1 MAVIEC
7 SIQYFTY
14 RNQDSGWGVAKAVS
28 DRKPFTLVGAIA
40 ECHPGRLISAEG
52 QWKNDKRYG
61 KQFDA
66 TFWNEIMTTD
76 IRGLKEYLSSGIISG
91 IGPSRAAAIVDKF
104 GVKTIEIIEN
114 TPEKLLEIPGI
125 GQKKIEAIS
134 NGWSR
139 QRALNN
145 LMLFLHGFGVSAAT
159 AKKIYNKYGKDTI
172 QRIKDNPYCIAD
184 DISGIGFLTADRIAS
199 NMGIGKNDPRR
210 CRSAIKYSLVQL
222 SGDGHVFCEKEKL
235 IEATRKYVDIETL
248 SDTVV
253 QMVADGSL
261 SNDNDRI
268 YLPAFY
274 HAEIAT
280 ARRLRAIMDTPV
292 TSLSERS
299 GRDSSGKSD
308 GGIKYDEVQALA
320 IQTALKSRIMIL
332 TGGPGTG
339 KTTTTKGII
348 DAFQVRGMEVLL
360 AAPTGRAARR
370 LSETTGME
378 ACTIHRLLEYN
389 PSEGFIR
396 DTDNPLDGD
405 VVIIDESSMIDLMLF
420 YRLVNAL
427 PLFIRLILVGDV
439 NQLPSV
445 GAGNVLHDII
455 ESGSV
460 PVVRLTR
467 IFRQAQT
474 SRIVMNAHAVNAGVM
489 PDISNGRTTDFFFVK
504 TDTPES
510 IAEVI
515 VDLVKRRLPATY
527 KVSSRDIQVLSPMQR
542 GTSGT
547 NNLNTL
553 IQEAINSDNNGITFG
568 ANSFRVGDKVMQTRN
583 NYDKNVFNGDIGIV
597 ESVDCKNHRLMAR
610 FDNKLTE
617 FSSDE
622 IDELTLA
629 YAVTIH
635 KSQGSEFQIV
645 VIPATMQHYIMLQ
658 RNLYYTAITRA
669 KKICVIV
676 GDPNALRLAVEN
688 QKTTLRNTTLSQRL
702 ISRI

>member
-66 TFWNEIMTTD
+66 TFWNEIMPTD

-172 QRIKDNPYCIAD
+172 KRIKENPYCIAD

-222 SGDGHVFCEKEKL
+222 SCDGHVFCEREKL

-253 QMVADGSL
+253 QMIADGSL

-299 GRDSSGKSD
+299 SRDSSGKSD

-320 IQTALKSRIMIL
+320 IQTALKSKIMIL

-427 PLFIRLILVGDV
+427 PLSIRLILVGDV

-553 IQEAINSDNNGITFG
+553 I
-568 ANSFRVGDKVMQTRN
+568 
-583 NYDKNVFNGDIGIV
+583 
-597 ESVDCKNHRLMAR
+597 
-610 FDNKLTE
+610 
-617 FSSDE
+617 
-622 IDELTLA
+622 
-629 YAVTIH
+629 
-635 KSQGSEFQIV
+635 
-645 VIPATMQHYIMLQ
+645 
-658 RNLYYTAITRA
+658 
-669 KKICVIV
+669 
-676 GDPNALRLAVEN
+676 
-688 QKTTLRNTTLSQRL
+688 
-702 ISRI
+702 